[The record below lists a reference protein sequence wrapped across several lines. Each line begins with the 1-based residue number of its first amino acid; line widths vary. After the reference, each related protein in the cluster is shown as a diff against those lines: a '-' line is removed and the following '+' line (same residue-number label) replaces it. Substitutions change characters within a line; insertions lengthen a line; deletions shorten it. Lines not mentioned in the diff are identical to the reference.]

1 MFQLPT
7 RVGNWKLKPKIG
19 QFFFLSLENLQNLMN
34 LATFSR
40 PMRVEC
46 GSFPA
51 VVGRQ
56 KWFKAGFELVEG
68 V

>member
-1 MFQLPT
+1 MLQLPT

-19 QFFFLSLENLQNLMN
+19 QFFFAFENMQNLMN

-46 GSFPA
+46 KSFPA